1 MRGAQ
6 QRLRLEIE
14 MRNRQAW
21 NTASLTGLA
30 MAGKLPAF
38 DRCFGTGGATPGP
51 PQPPA
56 TLALMGR
63 VLAAAWGAKLPD
75 QPERTE

>member
-1 MRGAQ
+1 MRGAR

-30 MAGKLPAF
+30 FAGKLPAF
-38 DRCFGTGGATPGP
+38 ERCFGGGPQAGP
-51 PQPPA
+51 PQSPPV
-56 TLALMGR
+56 LAAMGR
-63 VLAAAWGAKLPD
+63 ALAAAWGAKMPD
-75 QPERTE
+75 PPEGS